1 MAYIKDGKLVD
12 VVRGVSKNGTIIK
25 LNSRLKLGWEQVSEV
40 MPNGDGY
47 GCLITR
53 DIKVKRCAND

>member
-12 VVRGVSKNGTIIK
+12 VVRGVSMSGTNLK
-25 LNSRLKLGWEQVSEV
+25 LKARLVLGWEQMSEV
-40 MPNGDGY
+40 KPNGDGY

-53 DIKVKRCAND
+53 DIKVRR

>member
-1 MAYIKDGKLVD
+1 MAWIKNGKLVD
-12 VVRGVSKNGTIIK
+12 VVRGVSRNGTIVK
-25 LNSRLKLGWEQVSEV
+25 LNSRLKLGWYQASEV

-53 DIKVKRCAND
+53 DIKVRR

>member
-12 VVRGVSKNGTIIK
+12 VVRGVSMSGTSLK
-25 LNSRLKLGWEQVSEV
+25 LKARLALGWEQASEIKG
-40 MPNGDGY
+40 NGDSY

-53 DIKVKRCAND
+53 DIKVRR